1 MVHSAGKKRFE
12 TTKME
17 IPMLVKQGTGQ
28 SQRRNSTR
36 QILGLGS
43 CSEISFRVWS
53 LVYPAIIKLV
63 VFWFPL
69 QGWFTSSRESRPFI
83 YLEHQ
88 QPRQGA
94 TALSTPPVSPKEVKE
109 SPSKLFTF
117 HLTRNDRVQGSQ
129 SNEVLNS
136 VSKKQFSISW
146 QKSEESNGKCFKQK
160 VHVICLYPVYCLAW
174 SAFFQ
179 RGSITINLRVNDVEP
194 KAVATLCSDDVSPI

>member
-28 SQRRNSTR
+28 SQRRNSKR

-53 LVYPAIIKLV
+53 LVYTAIIKLV

-69 QGWFTSSRESRPFI
+69 QGWFTSSRESRSFI

-117 HLTRNDRVQGSQ
+117 H
-129 SNEVLNS
+129 
-136 VSKKQFSISW
+136 
-146 QKSEESNGKCFKQK
+146 KSEESNGKCFKQK
-160 VHVICLYPVYCLAW
+160 VHLICLYPVYCLAW

-179 RGSITINLRVNDVEP
+179 RGSITINLLVNDVEP